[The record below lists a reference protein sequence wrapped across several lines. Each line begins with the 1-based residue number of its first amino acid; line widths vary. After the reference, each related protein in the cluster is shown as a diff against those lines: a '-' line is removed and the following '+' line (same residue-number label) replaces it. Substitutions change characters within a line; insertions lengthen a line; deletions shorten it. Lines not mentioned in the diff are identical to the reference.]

1 MPRDARRAH
10 NRGLTMGMPSSL
22 HNRGFE
28 MSMPSTL
35 PDRRPD
41 SVPLRLAIFC
51 RVVDN
56 YGDAGVCWRLAR
68 QLAMEHRMPV
78 DLWIDR
84 PQILA
89 AIAPVRGPG
98 PAEGVTVRAWHDAAG
113 LDGGEQVVVSAF
125 GCELPPPV
133 RRRLAAP
140 GAPLWVNLEYLSAED
155 WVDGCHGLAST
166 RPADGAIEHFFYPGF
181 GEATG
186 GLLREAGLLAD
197 RDRFLAQGGP
207 QRWLEDRGLAP
218 TPGPR
223 TASLFCYPDAP
234 VEAWLGLLAAGS
246 APWQVLV
253 PEGTADAAVSAF
265 LGGPL
270 AAGGT
275 ARRGALTLHRFE
287 LLPQEEYDRLLWSC
301 DLNFVR
307 GEDSWV
313 RAHWA
318 GRPFVWQPYPQDAQT
333 RRTKLDAFLARFAQ
347 QAGTIDEAAEL
358 MRAWGPVSTD
368 DLEAPQERAPSE
380 GAPSREAPCRKAQ
393 PAPAPGLPVARAWP
407 RFEAALP
414 RMEGA
419 YRRWTGHLAAQDDLA
434 TRLLAFCRDR
444 L

>member
-1 MPRDARRAH
+1 MQPPLQERGPDAA
-10 NRGLTMGMPSSL
+10 
-22 HNRGFE
+22 
-28 MSMPSTL
+28 
-35 PDRRPD
+35 
-41 SVPLRLAIFC
+41 PLRLAIFC

-68 QLAMEHRMPV
+68 QLALEHRIRV

-89 AIAPVRGPG
+89 AIAPVGASG
-98 PAEGVTVRAWHDAAG
+98 QADGVSVRAWDDAAS
-113 LDGGEQVVVSAF
+113 LDGDEQVVVSAF

-166 RPADGAIEHFFYPGF
+166 KPADGAVEHFFYPGF
-181 GEATG
+181 AETTG
-186 GLLREAGLLAD
+186 GLLCEADLLAE
-197 RDRFLAQGGP
+197 RDAFLARGGP
-207 QRWLEDRGLAP
+207 QRWLEERGLAP
-218 TPGPR
+218 PPGAR

-234 VEAWLGLLAAGS
+234 VEAWLGLLAAGP
-246 APWQVLV
+246 ARWHVLV
-253 PEGTADAAVSAF
+253 PAGIADAAVRAF

-270 AAGGT
+270 APGAT
-275 ARRGALTLHRFE
+275 ERRGMLTLHRFE
-287 LLPQEEYDRLLWSC
+287 LLSQLQYDRLLWSC

-333 RRTKLDAFLARFAQ
+333 RCTKLDAFLERFAR
-347 QAGTIDEAAEL
+347 QAGKIDEAAQL
-358 MRAWGPVSTD
+358 MHAWCPGSHDEPDVRPGAD
-368 DLEAPQERAPSE
+368 RPGADRPSE
-380 GAPSREAPCRKAQ
+380 DRPDRSGPARAA
-393 PAPAPGLPVARAWP
+393 APAVPAIAGAWP

-414 RMEGA
+414 RLAGA
-419 YRRWTGHLAAQDDLA
+419 YRRWAGHLAAQDDLA
-434 TRLLAFCRDR
+434 TRFLAFCRDR

>member
-1 MPRDARRAH
+1 MRRHARLPRDAGRAH
-10 NRGLTMGMPSSL
+10 NRGLTM
-22 HNRGFE
+22 
-28 MSMPSTL
+28 SMPSTSHH
-35 PDRRPD
+35 RRPD
-41 SVPLRLAIFC
+41 AVPLRLAIFC

-68 QLAMEHRMPV
+68 QLAMEHRMQV
-78 DLWIDR
+78 ALWIDR
-84 PQILA
+84 PQTLA

-98 PAEGVTVRAWHDAAG
+98 LADGVAVRAWDDAAG
-113 LDGGEQVVVSAF
+113 LDVDEHVVVSAF
-125 GCELPPPV
+125 GCELPPQV

-140 GAPLWVNLEYLSAED
+140 AAPLWVNLEYLSAEE
-155 WVDGCHGLAST
+155 WVEGCHGLAST
-166 RPADGAIEHFFYPGF
+166 KPADGAIEHFFYPGF
-181 GEATG
+181 GETTG

-197 RDRFLAQGGP
+197 RDAFLARGGP
-207 QRWLEDRGLAP
+207 QRWLAERGIAP
-218 TPGPR
+218 APGAR

-234 VEAWLGLLAAGS
+234 VDAWLGLLAAGS
-246 APWQVLV
+246 TPWHVLV
-253 PEGTADAAVSAF
+253 PAGVAEPAVCAF

-275 ARRGALTLHRFE
+275 ARRGTLTLQRFD
-287 LLPQEEYDRLLWSC
+287 LLAQPEYDRLLWSC

-318 GRPFVWQPYPQDAQT
+318 GRPFVWQPYPQEAQT
-333 RRTKLDAFLARFAQ
+333 RRIKLDAFLERFAQ

-358 MRAWGPVSTD
+358 MRAWCPGSPD
-368 DLEAPQERAPSE
+368 DLEARAGGARSGGARSGVARPDG
-380 GAPSREAPCRKAQ
+380 GAPPV
-393 PAPAPGLPVARAWP
+393 PAPAPPIGSAWP

-414 RMEGA
+414 RLAEA
-419 YRRWTGHLAAQDDLA
+419 YRRWAGHLAAQGDLA